1 MKIEIRSRF
10 EGALLGLAL
19 GDACGAPY
27 EGGVLER
34 LAWRLITIRAG
45 GELRWTDDT
54 QLSLCTAESILAMGR
69 IDPDDLAKRFSRAYR
84 WSRGYG
90 PGMAKVLKRIARGEH
105 WERASVSVYSGGSF
119 GNGGAMRSP
128 VVGLYCW
135 QRPETLRDS
144 IVASVRTTHA
154 HPLAIEGALIVA
166 TATMMAVSG
175 ATTDA
180 IRDEVAKCCVSGPF
194 STRMQIVRRWLSE
207 GHDTHPREV
216 VRRLGNGIS
225 AMESCMT
232 AVYLALRFMDS
243 PFQDMLGFAKN
254 CGGDVDTI
262 SAMSGAIWGAGNG
275 VDGLPS
281 ADLDRL
287 EERDVIVGL
296 SRDLCTLSMMAQ
308 A

>member
-1 MKIEIRSRF
+1 MADEIRGRF

-27 EGGVLER
+27 EGGVFER
-34 LAWRLITIRAG
+34 LAWRLITLGAR

-54 QLSLCTAESILAMGR
+54 QLSLCTAESIIATGK
-69 IDPDDLAKRFSRAYR
+69 IDSDDLAKRFSRAYR

-90 PGMAKVLKRIARGEH
+90 PGMAKVLKKISRGER
-105 WERASVSVYSGGSF
+105 WERASVSVYPSGSF

-135 QRPETLRDS
+135 QRPETLGDC
-144 IVASVRTTHA
+144 IAASVRTTHA

-166 TATMMAVSG
+166 TATMLAVSG
-175 ATTDA
+175 ATTGTILDA
-180 IRDEVAKCCVSGPF
+180 VAKCCVSEPF
-194 STRMQIVRRWLSE
+194 STRMDIMQRWLSA
-207 GHDTHPREV
+207 GSDARPREV
-216 VRRLGNGIS
+216 VNKLGNGIS
-225 AMESCMT
+225 AVDSCMT
-232 AVYLALRFMDS
+232 AVYLALRYMESAFR
-243 PFQDMLGFAKN
+243 DMLDFARS

-275 VDGLPS
+275 IDGLPS

-287 EERDVIVGL
+287 ERRDVILGL
-296 SRDLCTLSMMAQ
+296 ARDLCRASMAT
-308 A
+308 